1 MQDYTDLAETKD
13 VTHLEIKEMRSDLKE
28 YKMRET
34 RMLSDYSE
42 LEEENIML
50 QKQISN
56 LRTSQVPFYVINWKL
71 YKGVLVKIG
80 KITVTVHI
88 NDIFRCF

>member
-1 MQDYTDLAETKD
+1 MVRFCTSSSQYFGLTQSYIFPFTYVQDYTDLAETKD

-56 LRTSQVPFYVINWKL
+56 LRTSQVPFYVIN
-71 YKGVLVKIG
+71 
-80 KITVTVHI
+80 
-88 NDIFRCF
+88 

>member
-1 MQDYTDLAETKD
+1 
-13 VTHLEIKEMRSDLKE
+13 MRSDLKE

-56 LRTSQVPFYVINWKL
+56 LRTSQVRADFTRLDMKDKFYDVSFDSCSVIIVYPL
-71 YKGVLVKIG
+71 DRI
-80 KITVTVHI
+80 
-88 NDIFRCF
+88 

>member
-56 LRTSQVPFYVINWKL
+56 LRTSQVTSDFTKIEFYSKSLFDVSF
-71 YKGVLVKIG
+71 
-80 KITVTVHI
+80 
-88 NDIFRCF
+88 DIVA

>member
-1 MQDYTDLAETKD
+1 MLYLKIFCTFFQDYADLAETKD

-28 YKMRET
+28 YKVRET

-56 LRTSQVPFYVINWKL
+56 LRTSQVNCFACKYLDITFYI
-71 YKGVLVKIG
+71 YI
-80 KITVTVHI
+80 II
-88 NDIFRCF
+88 

>member
-1 MQDYTDLAETKD
+1 MFQDYADLAETKD

-28 YKMRET
+28 YKVRET

-56 LRTSQVPFYVINWKL
+56 LRTSQVTYFVYMIRHNM
-71 YKGVLVKIG
+71 YRISGVDK
-80 KITVTVHI
+80 
-88 NDIFRCF
+88 

>member
-1 MQDYTDLAETKD
+1 MFQDYADLAETKD

-28 YKMRET
+28 YKVRET

-56 LRTSQVPFYVINWKL
+56 LRTSQVTYFVYMIRHNMYESAGGDK
-71 YKGVLVKIG
+71 
-80 KITVTVHI
+80 
-88 NDIFRCF
+88 

>member
-1 MQDYTDLAETKD
+1 MKKISLTLLLFLSQDYSDLAETKD

-56 LRTSQVPFYVINWKL
+56 LRTSQVTY
-71 YKGVLVKIG
+71 
-80 KITVTVHI
+80 
-88 NDIFRCF
+88 

>member
-1 MQDYTDLAETKD
+1 MLYSKIFWTFFQDYADLAETKD

-28 YKMRET
+28 YKVRET

-56 LRTSQVPFYVINWKL
+56 LRTSQVTYFVCK
-71 YKGVLVKIG
+71 
-80 KITVTVHI
+80 
-88 NDIFRCF
+88 

>member
-1 MQDYTDLAETKD
+1 
-13 VTHLEIKEMRSDLKE
+13 MRSDLKE

-56 LRTSQVPFYVINWKL
+56 LRTSQVRADFTRLDMKDKFYSKFIMYLMIAVA
-71 YKGVLVKIG
+71 
-80 KITVTVHI
+80 
-88 NDIFRCF
+88 

>member
-1 MQDYTDLAETKD
+1 
-13 VTHLEIKEMRSDLKE
+13 MRSDLKE

-56 LRTSQVPFYVINWKL
+56 LRTSQVTSDFTKIEFYSTTFDVSF
-71 YKGVLVKIG
+71 
-80 KITVTVHI
+80 
-88 NDIFRCF
+88 DIVA

>member
-1 MQDYTDLAETKD
+1 M
-13 VTHLEIKEMRSDLKE
+13 THLEIKEMRSDLKE

-56 LRTSQVPFYVINWKL
+56 LRTSQVMSNFIQLEMKA
-71 YKGVLVKIG
+71 
-80 KITVTVHI
+80 
-88 NDIFRCF
+88 

>member
-1 MQDYTDLAETKD
+1 MFQDYADLAETKD

-28 YKMRET
+28 YKVRET

-56 LRTSQVPFYVINWKL
+56 LRTSQVTYFVYMIRHNMYRINQQ
-71 YKGVLVKIG
+71 VLID
-80 KITVTVHI
+80 
-88 NDIFRCF
+88 NN

>member
-1 MQDYTDLAETKD
+1 
-13 VTHLEIKEMRSDLKE
+13 MRSDLKD
-28 YKMRET
+28 YKIRET

-56 LRTSQVPFYVINWKL
+56 LRTSQVWYNKLATLYSLKYYV
-71 YKGVLVKIG
+71 
-80 KITVTVHI
+80 
-88 NDIFRCF
+88 